1 MEFSFT
7 EVGDRN
13 FSIKEFHEKFFPV
26 KFDISF
32 MRFYQYFSYY
42 TSTVALPK
50 QYWFDLN
57 KWALFHISRSEVF
70 LWNWLTKKSL

>member
-50 QYWFDLN
+50 QY
-57 KWALFHISRSEVF
+57 
-70 LWNWLTKKSL
+70 